1 MSVLPEE
8 YWLSIVGDDNV
19 EMFPLQRPRLDSGSV
34 FTRLAT
40 ELLGSHIFNVKVDTH
55 AVSGRHMFGVCVA

>member
-1 MSVLPEE
+1 M
-8 YWLSIVGDDNV
+8 GDDNV
-19 EMFPLQRPRLDSGSV
+19 EMFPLQRLRLDSGSV

-40 ELLGSHIFNVKVDTH
+40 ELLGSHIFQVKVGTH

>member
-1 MSVLPEE
+1 MLPEE
-8 YWLSIVGDDNV
+8 YWLSFVEDDHV
-19 EMFPLQRPRLDSGSV
+19 EMFPLQRQRLDSGSV

-40 ELLGSHIFNVKVDTH
+40 ELLGSHIFHVKVDTH